1 VVAGAVQDGNVVPGQ
16 TLTAVQQHRLVG
28 LDREPVVRLLA
39 GDEAL
44 GGVAVG
50 GQRIG
55 GDHGAGQLQSPSN
68 GWNPGT
74 SPGAPLT
81 WRWRGR
87 RGWCGPSRR
96 ADGPAGRRVGRPQ
109 GLAVDRDRPP
119 PLRGATVTVGQ
130 PRAEHGGQRGG
141 STRAWV
147 RRMVASAGTTH
158 RSGRHAER
166 RARPVPAGGVSG
178 PRGDRGY
185 RSGAGQDRSGGHGK
199 DRDQRVRRPQ
209 ARLGSWIVARS
220 AGRPEVSAGH
230 GASAW
235 ASWARAA
242 GIEHDGSAGTGVH
255 RDHEAV
261 RTA

>member
-141 STRAWV
+141 STRA
-147 RRMVASAGTTH
+147 
-158 RSGRHAER
+158 
-166 RARPVPAGGVSG
+166 
-178 PRGDRGY
+178 
-185 RSGAGQDRSGGHGK
+185 RSGGWWPRPAPPTGRGVTPSAERGPYRLGASAAHAAIAVI
-199 DRDQRVRRPQ
+199 DRAPAKTAAAAMARIATSGCGARRP
-209 ARLGSWIVARS
+209 AWGRGSWPGRRADPRCRPVMARRRGRAGPGRLGSS
-220 AGRPEVSAGH
+220 MMGRQAP
-230 GASAW
+230 
-235 ASWARAA
+235 
-242 GIEHDGSAGTGVH
+242 GSIAIM
-255 RDHEAV
+255 RL
-261 RTA
+261 